1 MSAVSKSDPIY
12 GRSVL
17 RIPATVNELAAVRRF
32 IRQQG
37 DQAGA
42 DPRVVADIVQAVDE
56 SVTNVILHGYRG
68 KEGSVEVE
76 VEVEVGQSGK
86 TLVVRLRDQAPV
98 FDPTLVPAPDI
109 TASLDERPLGGMG
122 VFLARVMMDS
132 VTYERTKDGNE
143 LTLVKGINPV
153 GGEAC

>member
-1 MSAVSKSDPIY
+1 MSAVSKSDPIA

-17 RIPATVNELAAVRRF
+17 RIPATVNELAALRRF

-42 DPRVVADIVQAVDE
+42 DARAVADIVQAVDE
-56 SVTNVILHGYRG
+56 SVTNVIVHGYRG

-76 VEVEVGQSGK
+76 VEQSGK
-86 TLVVRLRDQAPV
+86 SLVVRLRDQAPM

-122 VFLARVMMDS
+122 VFLAREMMDS
-132 VTYERTKDGNE
+132 VTYQRTEEGNE
-143 LTLVKGINPV
+143 LTLVKECINPV